1 MQAHYLPS
9 GQATSFAADIDYQA
23 GHDLTANSWR
33 PYRLEVNHPLR
44 VGGDRVYLQGHGY
57 APTFT
62 VTFPDGQ
69 TRTSTVQWRPDNPQ
83 TLLSSGVA
91 RIDPPAGSYPN
102 AAERRQHEIA
112 IQGLLAP
119 TEQLDGTLLSSRFP
133 ALNAPAVA
141 IDIYRGDTGLDTG
154 RPQSLFTLDPRLIEQ
169 GRLTKEKRVNLR
181 AGQEVRLDQGPA
193 AGTVVRFDGAVP
205 FVNLQVSHDPGQT
218 WVLVFAIT
226 MMAGLLVSLLV
237 RRRRVWV
244 RLTPADDRYGER
256 RTGRAGAHRQLRVGR
271 RVRAADRAV
280 AGRAGRA
287 RSGAVTQAP
296 RVQKEFSGG
305 RQMNTLHVNIGLAR
319 YSDWAFTSA
328 VVALVVALLLLAFE
342 LAYVG
347 SRRAD
352 DRAPGAGRCGC
363 RRQRHP
369 GIVAEAPQRPFD
381 ERVGRAGLAVVYLG
395 IGLLL
400 ACIVLRGLATMRVP
414 WGNMYE
420 FINLTCLCGL
430 VAGAIVLRRP
440 QYRPLWV
447 FLLVPVLI
455 LLTVS
460 GRWLY
465 TNAAPV
471 MPALQSYWLPI
482 HVSVVSLG
490 SGVFLVAGI
499 ASILFLLRTSRLGD
513 PDPEDTRARWPGWC
527 SGSPTRRPWTA
538 IAYRT
543 TIFAFPVFGF
553 GVIFGAIWAEEA
565 WGRYWGWDPKETV
578 SFIAWV
584 VYAAYLHARSTAGWR
599 DRKAAWINVVGFV
612 AMVFNLFFVNL
623 VTVGLHSYAG
633 VG

>member
-1 MQAHYLPS
+1 
-9 GQATSFAADIDYQA
+9 
-23 GHDLTANSWR
+23 
-33 PYRLEVNHPLR
+33 
-44 VGGDRVYLQGHGY
+44 
-57 APTFT
+57 
-62 VTFPDGQ
+62 
-69 TRTSTVQWRPDNPQ
+69 
-83 TLLSSGVA
+83 
-91 RIDPPAGSYPN
+91 
-102 AAERRQHEIA
+102 
-112 IQGLLAP
+112 
-119 TEQLDGTLLSSRFP
+119 
-133 ALNAPAVA
+133 
-141 IDIYRGDTGLDTG
+141 
-154 RPQSLFTLDPRLIEQ
+154 
-169 GRLTKEKRVNLR
+169 
-181 AGQEVRLDQGPA
+181 
-193 AGTVVRFDGAVP
+193 
-205 FVNLQVSHDPGQT
+205 
-218 WVLVFAIT
+218 
-226 MMAGLLVSLLV
+226 
-237 RRRRVWV
+237 
-244 RLTPADDRYGER
+244 
-256 RTGRAGAHRQLRVGR
+256 
-271 RVRAADRAV
+271 
-280 AGRAGRA
+280 
-287 RSGAVTQAP
+287 
-296 RVQKEFSGG
+296 
-305 RQMNTLHVNIGLAR
+305 MNTLHVNIGLAR

-328 VVALVVALLLLAFE
+328 VVALVIALLLLAFE

-347 SRRAD
+347 GRRVDHRARVLAGSVAAD
-352 DRAPGAGRCGC
+352 SAA
-363 RRQRHP
+363 P
-369 GIVAEAPQRPFD
+369 GIVEDTGQRPFD
-381 ERVGRAGLAVVYLG
+381 ERVGRSGLAVVYLG

-400 ACIVLRGLATMRVP
+400 ACIVLRGLATLRVP

-420 FINLTCLCGL
+420 FINLTCFCGL

-465 TNAAPV
+465 ANAAPV

-513 PDPEDTRARWPGWC
+513 PDAQGALARVVQRFPDAR
-527 SGSPTRRPWTA
+527 TLDR

-578 SFIAWV
+578 SFVAWV

-599 DRKAAWINVVGFV
+599 DRKAAWINVAGFV

>member
-1 MQAHYLPS
+1 
-9 GQATSFAADIDYQA
+9 
-23 GHDLTANSWR
+23 
-33 PYRLEVNHPLR
+33 
-44 VGGDRVYLQGHGY
+44 
-57 APTFT
+57 
-62 VTFPDGQ
+62 
-69 TRTSTVQWRPDNPQ
+69 
-83 TLLSSGVA
+83 
-91 RIDPPAGSYPN
+91 
-102 AAERRQHEIA
+102 
-112 IQGLLAP
+112 
-119 TEQLDGTLLSSRFP
+119 
-133 ALNAPAVA
+133 
-141 IDIYRGDTGLDTG
+141 
-154 RPQSLFTLDPRLIEQ
+154 
-169 GRLTKEKRVNLR
+169 
-181 AGQEVRLDQGPA
+181 
-193 AGTVVRFDGAVP
+193 
-205 FVNLQVSHDPGQT
+205 
-218 WVLVFAIT
+218 
-226 MMAGLLVSLLV
+226 
-237 RRRRVWV
+237 
-244 RLTPADDRYGER
+244 
-256 RTGRAGAHRQLRVGR
+256 
-271 RVRAADRAV
+271 
-280 AGRAGRA
+280 
-287 RSGAVTQAP
+287 
-296 RVQKEFSGG
+296 
-305 RQMNTLHVNIGLAR
+305 MNTPNIDIGLAR

-328 VVALVVALLLLAFE
+328 VVALVVALLLLAIE
-342 LAYVG
+342 LAYVRG
-347 SRRAD
+347 RKVEERELVSAGTVSKD
-352 DRAPGAGRCGC
+352 DAT
-363 RRQRHP
+363 P
-369 GIVAEAPQRPFD
+369 GIVVDAPQRRLD
-381 ERVGRAGLAVVYLG
+381 ERVGRAGLAVLYLG

-420 FINLTCLCGL
+420 FINLTCMSGL

-447 FLLVPVLI
+447 FLLVPVLV

-499 ASILFLLRTSRLGD
+499 ASILFLLRTSSLS
-513 PDPEDTRARWPGWC
+513 DPEAEGRWARVVQRLPDAQ
-527 SGSPTRRPWTA
+527 TLDR

-599 DRKAAWINVVGFV
+599 DRKAAWINVAGFV